1 VILGRSSE
9 QLSNSRPMDEKPN
22 GQEPLEES
30 KPESVLLSAVRQ
42 LLSDNVSRAGGIIVL
57 ALVIIAIFANYI
69 APYNPY
75 LQDLAGRLAPPSMS
89 HLLGQDQLGRDVLSR
104 ILYGTRISLEVG
116 LSVVAISLSTGTVV
130 GAISGY
136 YGGKSDQVIMRI
148 ADIFLAFPGLILAI
162 GLMAVLG
169 QGVAN
174 VIVSLSIVAWPGYA
188 RVIRS
193 QALSLKELEYIE
205 AARLMNVSNFRLV
218 FKHII
223 PNSISPI
230 IILGTIG
237 IGFAILAEAGLSF
250 LGLGVGPNIPS
261 WGSIIADGRANF
273 ILDPYLMVFP
283 GIFLALAVL
292 GFNLIGDS
300 LRDALDPSLRF

>member
-1 VILGRSSE
+1 MAIPRLG
-9 QLSNSRPMDEKPN
+9 DEIRDK
-22 GQEPLEES
+22 QELHEKS
-30 KPESVLLSAVRQ
+30 KPESIFRSVILH
-42 LLSDNVSRAGGIIVL
+42 LLSDNISRAGGIIILSL
-57 ALVIIAIFANYI
+57 AIIAIFANYI

-75 LQDLAGRLAPPSMS
+75 YQNLAERLTTPSMS

-104 ILYGTRISLEVG
+104 IIYGTRISLEVG
-116 LSVVAISLSTGTVV
+116 IAVVAVSLTVGTIV

-136 YGGKSDQVIMRI
+136 YGGKIDQAIMRI
-148 ADIFLAFPGLILAI
+148 SDIFLAFPGLILAI

-169 QGVAN
+169 QGIVN

-193 QALSLKELEYIE
+193 QALSLKELEYVE
-205 AARLMNVSNFRLV
+205 AAKLMNASNLRMI

-230 IILGTIG
+230 IILGTLG

-261 WGSIIADGRANF
+261 WGSIIADGRVNF
-273 ILDPYLMVFP
+273 ILDPYLMIFP

>member
-1 VILGRSSE
+1 
-9 QLSNSRPMDEKPN
+9 M
-22 GQEPLEES
+22 
-30 KPESVLLSAVRQ
+30 
-42 LLSDNVSRAGGIIVL
+42 
-57 ALVIIAIFANYI
+57 
-69 APYNPY
+69 
-75 LQDLAGRLAPPSMS
+75 
-89 HLLGQDQLGRDVLSR
+89 
-104 ILYGTRISLEVG
+104 
-116 LSVVAISLSTGTVV
+116 AISLLSGSIV
-130 GAISGY
+130 GAVSGY
-136 YGGKSDQVIMRI
+136 FGGKVDLIIMRI
-148 ADIFLAFPGLILAI
+148 ADVFLSFPGLILAI

-169 QGVAN
+169 QGVSN
-174 VIVSLSIVAWPGYA
+174 VIISLSIVTWPAYA

-193 QALSLKELEYIE
+193 QALSLKELEFVE
-205 AARLMNVSNFRLV
+205 AARLSNASSFRII
-218 FKHII
+218 FRHII

-273 ILDPYLMVFP
+273 ILDPYLMIFP
-283 GIFLALAVL
+283 GIALALGVL

>member
-1 VILGRSSE
+1 MAVEEEPGDKE
-9 QLSNSRPMDEKPN
+9 QK
-22 GQEPLEES
+22 EERVE
-30 KPESVLLSAVRQ
+30 KPESIIRSIARQ
-42 LLSDNVSRAGGIIVL
+42 LLSDNVSRTGGVIVL
-57 ALVIIAIFANYI
+57 AMVVIAVFANYI
-69 APYNPY
+69 SPYNPY
-75 LQDLAGRLAPPSMS
+75 LQDLANRLTPPSAV

-104 ILYGTRISLEVG
+104 IIYGTRISLEVG
-116 LSVVAISLSTGTVV
+116 IAVVAISLTFGTIV
-130 GAISGY
+130 GAVSGY
-136 YGGKSDQVIMRI
+136 YGGKIDQIIMRI
-148 ADIFLAFPGLILAI
+148 ADVFLAFPGLILAI

-169 QGVAN
+169 QGVVN

-193 QALSLKELEYIE
+193 QALALKELEYVE
-205 AARLMNVSNFRLV
+205 AARLMNASNLRLIFR
-218 FKHII
+218 HIV

-273 ILDPYLMVFP
+273 ILDPYLMIFP

-300 LRDALDPSLRF
+300 LRDALDPSMRF

>member
-1 VILGRSSE
+1 
-9 QLSNSRPMDEKPN
+9 MDEKPN

>member
-1 VILGRSSE
+1 
-9 QLSNSRPMDEKPN
+9 LSISGTTDEKPSKR
-22 GQEPLEES
+22 ELLEEI
-30 KPESVLLSAVRQ
+30 KPESTLRSVINH
-42 LLSDNVSRAGGIIVL
+42 LLSDNISRAGGIIIL
-57 ALVIIAIFANYI
+57 AFVILAIFANYI
-69 APYNPY
+69 APYDPY
-75 LQDLAGRLAPPSMS
+75 LQDLANRLTPPSAS
-89 HLLGQDQLGRDVLSR
+89 HLLGQDQLGRDVFSR
-104 ILYGTRISLEVG
+104 IIYGTRISLEVG
-116 LSVVAISLSTGTVV
+116 TTVVAISLTVGTIV
-130 GAISGY
+130 GAVSGFF
-136 YGGKSDQVIMRI
+136 GGKIDQTIMRI
-148 ADIFLAFPGLILAI
+148 ADVLLAFPGLILAI

-169 QGVAN
+169 QGIVN
-174 VIVSLSIVAWPGYA
+174 VIISLSIVAWPGYA

-193 QALSLKELEYIE
+193 QALSLKELEYVE
-205 AARLMNVSNFRLV
+205 AARLMNASNFRLI

-273 ILDPYLMVFP
+273 ILDPYLMIFP
-283 GIFLALAVL
+283 GIFLAFAVL
-292 GFNLIGDS
+292 SFNLIGDS

>member
-1 VILGRSSE
+1 
-9 QLSNSRPMDEKPN
+9 MDEKPN

-205 AARLMNVSNFRLV
+205 AARLMNASNFRLV

>member
-1 VILGRSSE
+1 
-9 QLSNSRPMDEKPN
+9 LSLSGPVDDKPSN
-22 GQEPLEES
+22 RELLEEI
-30 KPESVLLSAVRQ
+30 KPETALQSIIRH
-42 LLSDNVSRAGGIIVL
+42 LLSDNISRTGGIII
-57 ALVIIAIFANYI
+57 LVFVILAIFANYL
-69 APYNPY
+69 APYDPY
-75 LQDLAGRLAPPSMS
+75 FQDLASRLTPPTAS

-104 ILYGTRISLEVG
+104 IIYGTRISLEVG
-116 LSVVAISLSTGTVV
+116 TTVVAISLTVGTIM
-130 GAISGY
+130 GAVSGFF
-136 YGGKSDQVIMRI
+136 GGKTDQIIMRI
-148 ADIFLAFPGLILAI
+148 ADVLLAFPGLILAI

-169 QGVAN
+169 QGIFN
-174 VIVSLSIVAWPGYA
+174 VIVSLSIVTWPGYA

-193 QALSLKELEYIE
+193 QALSLKELEYVE
-205 AARLMNVSNFRLV
+205 AARLMNASNFRLI

-273 ILDPYLMVFP
+273 ILDPYLMIFP
-283 GIFLALAVL
+283 GIFLALGVL
-292 GFNLIGDS
+292 SFNLIGDS